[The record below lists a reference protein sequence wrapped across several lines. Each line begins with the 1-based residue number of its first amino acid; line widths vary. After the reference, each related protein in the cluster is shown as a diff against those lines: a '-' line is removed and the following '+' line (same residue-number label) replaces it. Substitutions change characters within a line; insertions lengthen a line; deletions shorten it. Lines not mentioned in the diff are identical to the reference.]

1 MCGDFYGERHARN
14 YELNNETDNLFAE
27 SMCGRIQSPSIVL
40 STGFEPTNII
50 FKTDNSITD
59 RGFNLTYSY
68 SNCGGVLTG
77 PYHDIRSS
85 GSNQDCV
92 WLLDFQEGQQI
103 VLSQFNM
110 QLDNS
115 QTVQCG
121 ERGASYIKIR
131 NGGEP
136 DAPILW
142 TGCGNTEVPS
152 AAIRS
157 MSNKLWIQSHLE
169 GILIQ
174 DSIFSIL

>member
-1 MCGDFYGERHARN
+1 
-14 YELNNETDNLFAE
+14 
-27 SMCGRIQSPSIVL
+27 MCGRIQSPSIVL

-92 WLLDFQEGQQI
+92 WLLNFQEGQQI

-157 MSNKLWIQSHLE
+157 MSNKLWIESHLQGSGYSFSFVANADQAGCG
-169 GILIQ
+169 GILHGESG
-174 DSIFSIL
+174 DFK